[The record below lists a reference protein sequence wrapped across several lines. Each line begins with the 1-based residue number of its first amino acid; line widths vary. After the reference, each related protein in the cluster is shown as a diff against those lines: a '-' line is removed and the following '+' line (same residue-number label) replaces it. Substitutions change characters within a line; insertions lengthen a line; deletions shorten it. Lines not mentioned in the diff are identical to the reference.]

1 MYIMG
6 QSTVPA
12 SNTVPLFQIPPGLV
26 NVTIYNVNTAATNV
40 YIGTTAKVTSTD
52 GMVCH
57 SIPTSFFG
65 YMGSSGIMLYG
76 TTGGAVA
83 SSINYVISTGA

>member
-1 MYIMG
+1 MG

-12 SNTVPLFQIPPGLV
+12 SNTVPLFQVPPGLC
-26 NVTIYNVNTAATNV
+26 NVTIYNVNTAATSV
-40 YIGTTAKVTSTD
+40 YIGPSSKVSAAS
-52 GMVCH
+52 GFVCH

-65 YMGSSGIMLYG
+65 YMGSSGVMLYG

-83 SSINYVISTGA
+83 SSINYIISTGD